1 MRVGLRACVRACERA
16 LVPWKIL
23 FETGL
28 MSAIVVMLSQRVD
41 YADTALQT
49 FIGVASVCRFTQ
61 LSKPL
66 SAFAS
71 VCRFPQLSK
80 PLSALHQCAGFH
92 SSPNLY
98 RRCISV
104 QVCGGETQISR
115 NKRARCSNNTSFTA
129 AKAAGNYKFY
139 MQQQKPTSKPKGTE
153 NVTAANTARVQTT
166 SLLFN

>member
-1 MRVGLRACVRACERA
+1 MLITLTQLSKPLSALHQCAGLHSCPNLYRRCISVQ
-16 LVPWKIL
+16 V
-23 FETGL
+23 
-28 MSAIVVMLSQRVD
+28 S
-41 YADTALQT
+41 TALQT
-49 FIGVASVCRFTQ
+49 FIGV
-61 LSKPL
+61 
-66 SAFAS
+66 AS

-80 PLSALHQCAGFH
+80 PLSALHQCAGLH